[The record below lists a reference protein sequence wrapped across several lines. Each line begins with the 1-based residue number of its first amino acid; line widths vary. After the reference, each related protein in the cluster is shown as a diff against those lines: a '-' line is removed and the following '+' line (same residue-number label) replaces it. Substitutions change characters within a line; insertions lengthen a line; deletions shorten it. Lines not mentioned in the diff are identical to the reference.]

1 MATNLC
7 RGDLDANGFTGTDA
21 AIYADACHRVSPFR
35 VSLTEAI
42 SEYEAARSKLPP
54 GIRLSD
60 AVSAYLLRYPEGSIQ
75 KTVSEVL
82 AEFTRDRESAHCL
95 AVHLSDIRSR
105 LGQFAAAFQ
114 VPVQT
119 LTATLVRDWL
129 RSLRKANKAPLTLE
143 HCQRVKAARL
153 CVRWPE
159 ELSLPWAETARRAA
173 AKHLTGG
180 RWSARLKSGTRLSLS

>member
-119 LTATLVRDWL
+119 ADGHPR
-129 RSLRKANKAPLTLE
+129 
-143 HCQRVKAARL
+143 ARL
-153 CVRWPE
+153 AAVTQESQQSPTDLGALPAGQSRPVLCAVARGVEP
-159 ELSLPWAETARRAA
+159 SLGRDRPTRGSQTPDRRPMVGTA
-173 AKHLTGG
+173 
-180 RWSARLKSGTRLSLS
+180 